1 MSFEG
6 VTVNKLNG
14 GLGRTNPSDDNVFM
28 LIYQAAIAVPGI
40 TAGVSTLLTSIED
53 LEALG
58 VDASYDDN
66 NNELLYYSI
75 REYFRLAPEAI
86 LHLVIIVNSSRT
98 THANLLTVAL
108 PAINQSEKVK
118 GIGIMA
124 MKDGPANVA
133 PEAVQT
139 VINDLA
145 IGHRLID
152 FIILDGYGD
161 PTYDINSLPD
171 MRALNAP
178 NVSVVISQDP
188 LIATSKSE
196 YAAYA
201 DIGAALGMLS
211 IRQINENLGSV
222 NVINKPGLRKGDP
235 DYSLTWN
242 DRWLGSNLSNGI
254 DVATLTKQQK
264 NLINSKGYI
273 FAGSYAGYGGV
284 FFNGSPTCVEYS
296 SDYAYIENN
305 RVWNKAARLIRN
317 TMLPEVKGIV
327 KKDPKTGYIKSTTIG
342 RWMGMINAALGSMVA
357 ANELSGFDAYIN
369 PNQLLSES
377 SPLLIKARLVIDDII
392 HEISV
397 DLGLSKSVA

>member
-139 VINDLA
+139 
-145 IGHRLID
+145 
-152 FIILDGYGD
+152 
-161 PTYDINSLPD
+161 
-171 MRALNAP
+171 
-178 NVSVVISQDP
+178 
-188 LIATSKSE
+188 
-196 YAAYA
+196 
-201 DIGAALGMLS
+201 
-211 IRQINENLGSV
+211 
-222 NVINKPGLRKGDP
+222 
-235 DYSLTWN
+235 
-242 DRWLGSNLSNGI
+242 SNW
-254 DVATLTKQQK
+254 T
-264 NLINSKGYI
+264 
-273 FAGSYAGYGGV
+273 
-284 FFNGSPTCVEYS
+284 
-296 SDYAYIENN
+296 
-305 RVWNKAARLIRN
+305 
-317 TMLPEVKGIV
+317 
-327 KKDPKTGYIKSTTIG
+327 
-342 RWMGMINAALGSMVA
+342 
-357 ANELSGFDAYIN
+357 
-369 PNQLLSES
+369 
-377 SPLLIKARLVIDDII
+377 
-392 HEISV
+392 
-397 DLGLSKSVA
+397 